1 MPCLKY
7 SFKIIIIIM
16 AVFMDYT
23 VCSGMVSY
31 PHLVNILYY
40 VYKGMN

>member
-1 MPCLKY
+1 
-7 SFKIIIIIM
+7 M

-31 PHLVNILYY
+31 PRLVNILYH
-40 VYKGMN
+40 VYKGNRELEGCL